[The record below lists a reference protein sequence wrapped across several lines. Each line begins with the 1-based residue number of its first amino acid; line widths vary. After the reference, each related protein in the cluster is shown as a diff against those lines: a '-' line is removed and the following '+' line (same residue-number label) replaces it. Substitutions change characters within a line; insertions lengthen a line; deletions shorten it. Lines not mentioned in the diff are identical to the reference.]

1 MRKKVYNKKG
11 DKVTTLSQ
19 PDYNA
24 KEGDCPPFSLPANM
38 LTDMFNWILLEI
50 FSSFFLNNFNL
61 T

>member
-50 FSSFFLNNFNL
+50 FFLFL
-61 T
+61 FK